1 MYNTIKVE
9 LRDHS
14 QVSRIY
20 TKTKT
25 AAEAKALAKRWAKK
39 LESFYGCYD
48 LEPFAIWYGYTDY
61 DGSVKFMDGEV
72 LVND

>member
-9 LRDHS
+9 FRDHS
-14 QVSRIY
+14 YVSRIY

-25 AAEAKALAKRWAKK
+25 AEEAKYLAKRWAKN
-39 LESFYGCYD
+39 LEAEAHTYFE
-48 LEPFAIWYGYTDY
+48 EPLNIYYGYTDY
-61 DGSVKFMDGEV
+61 DGEIKFMDGEV

>member
-9 LRDHS
+9 FRDHS

-20 TKTKT
+20 TTTKT
-25 AAEAKALAKRWAKK
+25 AEEAKALARRWAKR
-39 LESFYGCYD
+39 LEAEARTYFE
-48 LEPFAIWYGYTDY
+48 EPLNIYYGYTDY
-61 DGSVKFMDGEV
+61 DGTIKFMDGEV